1 MRTIYLHNEFHLGDS
16 VFNIILISNII
27 KKYLIDN
34 NIKIYYYCQ
43 GIYIDQLKEFNNCK
57 NVIILPIN
65 EKPKNSLQLWIN
77 NKTINFTMDKVYTEV
92 IKRGMKRLF
101 YDIYYCKFF
110 NKFFDLFNLRLKLVK
125 FYYKDRDLIIRY
137 KNIMNNFDEKYKN
150 IDILVINSQPFSE
163 QYKYNKL
170 EWDKYIIELNKKYKI
185 ITTTKVDG
193 IHCTMDD
200 NFTIKDIASL
210 SINVKVI
217 IAVNSGVVPGLLNK
231 YTLNNVK
238 QFYIFDDRCK
248 YSYNKFQNKE
258 NINDIKFDDL
268 DKHILN
274 IQK

>member
-193 IHCTMDD
+193 VNCTMDD
-200 NFTIKDIASL
+200 KFTIKDIAAL
-210 SINVKVI
+210 SINAPVI

-238 QFYIFDDRCK
+238 QFYIFDDRCR
-248 YSYNKFQNKE
+248 YSYPKFQNKE
-258 NINDIKFDDL
+258 KIYDINFEEL
-268 DKHILN
+268 DKYIY
-274 IQK
+274 